1 MGVASSDKA
10 VVALMGLAAAIFI
23 IYRIYIWLQG
33 SPQSFLKDRVPINK
47 VIQRHPCIG
56 LLEDAGYEVVGGK
69 LKIPLSFQVNGAPMY
84 SRLFIDYV
92 ALKNE
97 EHYYLVIL
105 SRPRKEL
112 EFTGSGLRDTLLPYL
127 LIYPD
132 CSGVLYV
139 DTVNSNIHVINFGKD
154 DGESS

>member
-1 MGVASSDKA
+1 MASSDKA

-23 IYRIYIWLQG
+23 IYRIYVWLQS
-33 SPQSFLKDRVPINK
+33 SPRSFIRDRVPLNK
-47 VIQRHPCIG
+47 VIQPHPSIR

-69 LKIPLSFQVNGAPMY
+69 LKIPLAFQVDGAPMY

-92 ALKNE
+92 ACRE
-97 EHYYLVIL
+97 EDRFYLVIL

-139 DTVNSNIHVINFGKD
+139 DTVNSRLHVIEFGRD
-154 DGESS
+154 DGESG